1 MEEVKQEQP
10 KELMDQWKTDGLCYK
25 CRRKKYCK
33 TTCRASREAAA
44 ARVRAAI
51 MKATGMDKAMAVIKE
66 LRGD

>member
-1 MEEVKQEQP
+1 MEANAEKP
-10 KELMDQWKTDGLCYK
+10 KDLTDQWKTEGLCYK

-66 LRGD
+66 LKGE

>member
-1 MEEVKQEQP
+1 MEEVKQERP
-10 KELMDQWKTDGLCYK
+10 KELTDQWKTDGLCYR

-66 LRGD
+66 LKGE

>member
-1 MEEVKQEQP
+1 MEANAEKP
-10 KELMDQWKTDGLCYK
+10 KELTDQWKTDGLCYK

-51 MKATGMDKAMAVIKE
+51 MKATEIGRAHV
-66 LRGD
+66 

>member
-1 MEEVKQEQP
+1 METKTEQP
-10 KELMDQWKTDGLCYK
+10 KELTDQWKSEGLCYK

-66 LRGD
+66 LKGE

>member
-1 MEEVKQEQP
+1 MEEAKQEQP
-10 KELMDQWKTDGLCYK
+10 KELTDQWKTDGLCYK

-51 MKATGMDKAMAVIKE
+51 RKATGMDTAMAVIKE
-66 LRGD
+66 LKGE

>member
-1 MEEVKQEQP
+1 MEANAEEP
-10 KELMDQWKTDGLCYK
+10 KELTDQWKTDGLCYK

-66 LRGD
+66 LKGE

>member
-1 MEEVKQEQP
+1 MEANAEKP
-10 KELMDQWKTDGLCYK
+10 KELTDQWKMDGLCYK

-44 ARVRAAI
+44 VRVRAAI

-66 LRGD
+66 LKGE

>member
-1 MEEVKQEQP
+1 MEA
-10 KELMDQWKTDGLCYK
+10 KERPAELTEQWKTDGLCYK

-33 TTCRASREAAA
+33 TTCRASRESAA

-51 MKATGMDKAMAVIKE
+51 MKATGMDKAMAAIKE

>member
-1 MEEVKQEQP
+1 MEAREEQP
-10 KELMDQWKTDGLCYK
+10 KELTDQWKTEGLCYK

-51 MKATGMDKAMAVIKE
+51 MKATGMDKAMAVINE
-66 LRGD
+66 LKGE

>member
-1 MEEVKQEQP
+1 MEANAEKP
-10 KELMDQWKTDGLCYK
+10 KELTDQWKSEGLCYK

-44 ARVRAAI
+44 ARIRAAI

-66 LRGD
+66 LKGE